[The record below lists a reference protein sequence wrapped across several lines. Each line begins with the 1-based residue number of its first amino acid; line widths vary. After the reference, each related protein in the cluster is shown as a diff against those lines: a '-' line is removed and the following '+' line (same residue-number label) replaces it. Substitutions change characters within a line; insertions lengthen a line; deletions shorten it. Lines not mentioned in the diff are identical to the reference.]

1 MSSRPSTLPLM
12 LALKD
17 REVGTRLQR
26 ILAKHDLNEEDFD
39 TVVSLVRGSDAIA
52 AAERS
57 AQEFAR
63 EAAAEL
69 KGFPKSDARETLERV
84 CDYVVE
90 RRI

>member
-1 MSSRPSTLPLM
+1 M

-17 REVGTRLQR
+17 REVGERLRR
-26 ILAKHDLNEEDFD
+26 ILARNDLNEDDFD
-39 TVVSLVRGSDAIA
+39 TVVSLVRGSTAIA
-52 AAERS
+52 EAERS

-69 KGFPKSDARETLERV
+69 RTFPRSSARETLEHV

>member
-1 MSSRPSTLPLM
+1 M

-17 REVGTRLQR
+17 REVGARLQR
-26 ILAKHDLNEEDFD
+26 ILAKNDLNEEDFD
-39 TVVSLVRGSDAIA
+39 RVVSLVRGSDAIA

-63 EAAAEL
+63 EAAKEL
-69 KGFPKSDARETLERV
+69 KDFPESDARETLERV

>member
-1 MSSRPSTLPLM
+1 M

-17 REVGTRLQR
+17 PTVGARLR
-26 ILAKHDLNEEDFD
+26 GILAKNDLNEEEFD
-39 TVVSLVRGSDAIA
+39 EVVGLVRGSDAIA
-52 AAERS
+52 EAERS
-57 AQEFAR
+57 AQEFAQ

-69 KGFPKSDARETLERV
+69 KAFPPSTARETLERV

>member
-1 MSSRPSTLPLM
+1 MCSSDL
-12 LALKD
+12 
-17 REVGTRLQR
+17 
-26 ILAKHDLNEEDFD
+26 LNEEDFD
-39 TVVSLVRGSDAIA
+39 TVVSLVRSSNAIA

-63 EAAAEL
+63 EAATEL
-69 KGFPKSDARETLERV
+69 KSFPESSARDTLERV

>member
-1 MSSRPSTLPLM
+1 
-12 LALKD
+12 
-17 REVGTRLQR
+17 
-26 ILAKHDLNEEDFD
+26 
-39 TVVSLVRGSDAIA
+39 VSLVRGSNAIA
-52 AAERS
+52 EAERS

-69 KGFPKSDARETLERV
+69 RTFPRSSARETLEQV

>member
-1 MSSRPSTLPLM
+1 M

-17 REVGTRLQR
+17 RDVGTRLRR
-26 ILAKHDLNEEDFD
+26 ILAKNDLNEDDFD
-39 TVVSLVRGSDAIA
+39 TVVSLVRGSNAIVE
-52 AAERS
+52 AERS
-57 AQEFAR
+57 AQEFAQ

-69 KGFPKSDARETLERV
+69 HVFPPSEARETLERV

>member
-1 MSSRPSTLPLM
+1 VTLPLM

-17 REVGTRLQR
+17 REVGSRLRR
-26 ILAKHDLNEEDFD
+26 ILAKNDLNEGDFD
-39 TVVSLVRGSDAIA
+39 TVVALVRGSDAIA
-52 AAERS
+52 EAERS

-63 EAAAEL
+63 EAASEL
-69 KGFPKSDARETLERV
+69 RGFPQSGARDTLEGV